1 MMLMLLMLL
10 KTRLEALRLLK
21 VQRAHLHLK
30 PQIATN
36 TQNGAHPP
44 PASPR
49 PRAALGEGAR
59 MNLYFDF
66 QGGFR
71 GQG

>member
-21 VQRAHLHLK
+21 VQRAHLK

-66 QGGFR
+66 KGGFR